1 MGRPAVS
8 DFYLMTR
15 AAYTKLSVPVA
26 KAALRVGLTPDTVT
40 IIGTAGSVL
49 AALILFPAGYLFAG
63 WLVIWFFVIADM
75 LDGAMARERGGGT
88 RFGAVLDATCD
99 RISDGAVF
107 CGLLWWAVFSL
118 RSSSLA
124 VALMICLVTSQ
135 VISYIK
141 ARAEASGLQGGGG
154 LIERPER
161 LVIALGG
168 AGLSDLP
175 FFPLPRVLD
184 VAIWVL
190 AVASLVTVGQRLHSV
205 RSSPGAMD
213 SLAPPRPAAGPG
225 SAGSGSAGSGS
236 AGSGSRG
243 SDTDSPDEGGAEQ

>member
-1 MGRPAVS
+1 MS

-15 AAYTKLSVPVA
+15 AAYTKLSVPIA

-49 AALILFPAGYLFAG
+49 AALTLFPAGHLFAG
-63 WLVIWFFVIADM
+63 WLVIWFFVLADM

-107 CGLLWWAVFSL
+107 CGLLWWAAFGL
-118 RSSSLA
+118 RSSSLV
-124 VALMICLVTSQ
+124 VAILICLVTSQ

-141 ARAEASGLQGGGG
+141 ARAEASGLDGGGG

-168 AGLSDLP
+168 AGLSDIP
-175 FFPLPRVLD
+175 FFPIPVILH
-184 VAIWVL
+184 VALWVL
-190 AVASLVTVGQRLHSV
+190 AVASLVTVGQRVHSV

-213 SLAPPRPAAGPG
+213 KLPLPPK
-225 SAGSGSAGSGS
+225 S
-236 AGSGSRG
+236 
-243 SDTDSPDEGGAEQ
+243 AEQ